1 MEAFS
6 TSFDKQIR
14 TIVKILSHFDR
25 LDFAKTWVCGA
36 VIC

>member
-6 TSFDKQIR
+6 TFFDKQIR
-14 TIVKILSHFDR
+14 TIVKMISHFDR
-25 LDFAKTWVCGA
+25 LDFPKTLVCGA